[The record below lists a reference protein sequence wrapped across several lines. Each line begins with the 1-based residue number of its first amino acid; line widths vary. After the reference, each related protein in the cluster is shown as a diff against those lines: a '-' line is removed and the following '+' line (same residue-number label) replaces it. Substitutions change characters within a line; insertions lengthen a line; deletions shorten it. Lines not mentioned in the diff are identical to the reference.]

1 MGSLELRTILKMA
14 KSSMTERS
22 CSASLG
28 RDPTSSGPRGLHASG
43 SYVKAEAYSRRLQ
56 IMRRRFTELV

>member
-1 MGSLELRTILKMA
+1 MFGLSWARPHLY
-14 KSSMTERS
+14 
-22 CSASLG
+22 
-28 RDPTSSGPRGLHASG
+28 GPRGLHASG